1 MAITGIGSGLD
12 ISTIVSALVGAEGAP
27 KTAQLNRL
35 ETASTEKFTAL
46 GSFRSA
52 LSTFQTTLKDLSSAA
67 LYEKR
72 TATTGDS
79 SIFSVKADSKATSGS
94 YSVQVFNLA
103 QSSKVALRG
112 VDDPTAAVGTGT
124 LTISAGEK
132 TLNVDIGDSNSSL
145 SGIRDAINAAG
156 KDSGISATI
165 VTDPSGSAG
174 SRLVLSSTA
183 SGTGNDITVSVDS
196 DAIDTGDLGVL
207 AYTPPATSD
216 FVPAAPT
223 DPREARVISYARDAN
238 FAIDGIS
245 VSSATNEIA
254 DAIEGVTIT
263 LKKAQT
269 QESLDAATTVSLNV
283 SQDKAGIKKSLQ
295 SFVDGYNSLMS
306 TINSLTN
313 VTPVGGDEGEPL
325 SAALVG
331 DASVRSVLSNLRNE
345 MATAGTGSV
354 RILSD
359 LGISTQRDG
368 SLLLDADKL
377 DTALSEN
384 FDAVGEFLAGDQGM
398 MTRLSAKIE
407 PYAKSGG
414 ILETRN
420 TSLQNTLAD
429 IDDQRERLTTRLASL
444 EARLLTQFN
453 AMDALV
459 ANLSST
465 SDYLTGQLAN
475 LPGVVKQDS

>member
-27 KTAQLNRL
+27 KNAQLNRL
-35 ETASTEKFTAL
+35 EKASTEKFTAL

-196 DAIDTGDLGVL
+196 DATDTGDLGVL

-245 VSSATNEIA
+245 VSSTTNEIA

-325 SAALVG
+325 AAALVG